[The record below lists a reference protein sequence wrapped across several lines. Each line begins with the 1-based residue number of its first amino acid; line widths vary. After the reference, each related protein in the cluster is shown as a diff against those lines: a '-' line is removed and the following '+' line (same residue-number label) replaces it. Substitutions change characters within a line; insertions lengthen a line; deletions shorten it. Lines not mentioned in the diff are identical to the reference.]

1 MFIDHANI
9 EVTAGD
15 GGDGAVSFHRAKYVP
30 RGGPDGG
37 HGGNGGS
44 VIFRADHNLSTL
56 QDFRYKRKY
65 VAQSGQNGAKRKRA
79 GAAGEDLVVRVPLGT
94 LITDA
99 NTGQLLADLT
109 EHEEEVVVAQGGH
122 GGVGNSA
129 YATSRRQSP
138 NFAKAGEQG
147 EHRFIQL
154 ELKVLADVGLVG
166 MPNVGKS
173 SFLSVVTSATPEV
186 ADYHFTTLQPM
197 LGIATVGDS
206 SFTIADIPGLIA
218 GAAEGVGLGHD
229 FLRHIERT
237 RLLVHVLDAAG
248 SEGRDPM
255 EDFRQINEELESF
268 NEHLGEL
275 PQIVALNKIDLA
287 EEEDIEALEEE
298 FRSMG
303 YEVFPICAPIQEGTE
318 DLLNAMAAK
327 LHTLPVPEK
336 VEVDTSYR
344 LYDLDT
350 GEEEITVYVAED
362 GAYVAEAPWL
372 DRFLRSINF
381 DDFESLHYFQ
391 KTLNRRGVMAALE
404 AAGLQPG
411 DTVRLGDVEF
421 EHDPLN

>member
-1 MFIDHANI
+1 MFIDQANI
-9 EVTAGD
+9 EVTAGN

-65 VAQSGQNGAKRKRA
+65 VAQSGQNGSKNKRA

-94 LITDA
+94 LISDA
-99 NTGQLLADLT
+99 DTGQLLADLT
-109 EHEEEVVVAQGGH
+109 EHEEEVIVAQGGH

-138 NFAKAGEQG
+138 NFAKAGEKG
-147 EHRFIQL
+147 EHRIIHL

-173 SFLSVVTSATPEV
+173 SFLSVVTAATPEV
-186 ADYHFTTLQPM
+186 ADYHFTTLQPI

-255 EDFRQINEELESF
+255 EDFKQINQELESF
-268 NEHLGEL
+268 NVRLGEL
-275 PQIVALNKIDLA
+275 PQMVALNKIDLA
-287 EEEDIEALEEE
+287 DDEKITALEAE
-298 FRSMG
+298 FRSLG
-303 YEVFPICAPIQEGTE
+303 YEVFPICAPILEGTE
-318 DLLNAMAAK
+318 ELLNAIAAK
-327 LHTLPVPEK
+327 LHTLPLPEK
-336 VEVDTSYR
+336 VDAESSYR

-350 GEEEITVYVAED
+350 GEEDITVYVAED

-381 DDFESLHYFQ
+381 EDFESLHYFQ
-391 KTLNRRGVMAALE
+391 KTLERRGVMAALE
-404 AAGLQPG
+404 AAGLKPG

>member
-1 MFIDHANI
+1 MFIDQANI
-9 EVTAGD
+9 EVIAGD
-15 GGDGAVSFHRAKYVP
+15 GGDGAVSFHRAKYIP

-37 HGGNGGS
+37 HGGDGGS

-65 VAQSGQNGAKRKRA
+65 VAQAGQNGAKRKRA

-94 LITDA
+94 LITDS

-109 EHEEEVVVAQGGH
+109 EHDEEVVVAKGGH

-138 NFAKAGEQG
+138 NFAKAGEAG

-173 SFLSVVTSATPEV
+173 SFLSVVTAATPEV
-186 ADYHFTTLQPM
+186 ADYHFTTLQPI

-248 SEGRDPM
+248 SEGRNPM
-255 EDFRQINEELESF
+255 EDFKQINEELESF

-298 FRSMG
+298 FRAMG
-303 YEVFPICAPIQEGTE
+303 YEVFPICAPILEGTDE
-318 DLLNAMAAK
+318 LLNAIAAK
-327 LHTLPVPEK
+327 LHTLPLPEK
-336 VEVDTSYR
+336 IEVDSSYR
-344 LYDLDT
+344 LYDLDVP
-350 GEEEITVYVAED
+350 EEEITVYVDED

-391 KTLNRRGVMAALE
+391 RTLERRGVMAALE